1 MDGMTA
7 RSVIIAA
14 LLVLLP
20 PAQSAITQDDGH
32 QVSFDDVVAAANSN
46 KSFEE
51 AIAEQLNS
59 RGASPETP
67 VPLSSTL
74 AVPRARIAMP
84 PATL

>member
-14 LLVLLP
+14 LLVLLR

-46 KSFEE
+46 KSFEA
-51 AIAEQLNS
+51 AIRERLNS
-59 RGASPETP
+59 RGRRLETRNT
-67 VPLSSTL
+67 V
-74 AVPRARIAMP
+74 RMG
-84 PATL
+84 